1 MYPLP
6 EFEYLKP
13 ATLAEAG
20 GVLKKQ
26 SGKARIIAG
35 GTDLLVEMKNRSIQ
49 PQVLVDIKSLPG
61 LSHIEWGQK
70 EGLKIGALATIN
82 EIVISPV
89 IREQFGILSQAAQT
103 IGSMQVRNRGTI
115 GGNLCNAS
123 PSSDTAPA
131 LLALGARVKIAGGTG
146 ERVIPLEEFF
156 MGPGQTVLQPGEIL
170 TEILLPPPVPHTAG
184 AYLKLGIRKAM
195 EIALVNVGVVVSL
208 DKRGGICREVKIA
221 LGAVA
226 PTPIRSKKAEAA
238 LRGKPLVDEW
248 ITQAAQRASEEARP
262 ISDLRGS
269 AEYRREMVR
278 VLVQRAIDEVKNKL
292 SES

>member
-1 MYPLP
+1 MYPLS

-13 ATLAEAG
+13 TTLSEAT

-26 SGKARIIAG
+26 SGRARIIAG
-35 GTDLLVEMKNRSIQ
+35 GTDLLVEMKSRSIQ
-49 PQVLVDIKSLPG
+49 PRMLIDIKSLPG
-61 LSHIEWGQK
+61 LGNIEFGEK
-70 EGLKIGALATIN
+70 DGLRIGALATMN
-82 EIVISPV
+82 EIVSSSV
-89 IREQFGILSQAAQT
+89 IREQFSILSQAAQT

-131 LLALGARVKIAGGTG
+131 LLALGARVKIAG
-146 ERVIPLEEFF
+146 ERDERTIALEEFF

-170 TEILLPPPVPHTAG
+170 TEVLISPPVPHTAG

-195 EIALVNVGVVVSL
+195 EIALVSVGVVLSL
-208 DKRGGICREVKIA
+208 DKIRGICKEIKIA

-226 PTPIRSKKAEAA
+226 PTPIRSKKAEAVMKG
-238 LRGKPLVDEW
+238 RPLVDEW

-269 AEYRREMVR
+269 AEYRREMVK
-278 VLVQRAIDEVKNKL
+278 VLVQRAIDEANNKL

>member
-1 MYPLP
+1 MYPLS

-13 ATLAEAG
+13 TTLSEAT

-26 SGKARIIAG
+26 SGRARIIAG
-35 GTDLLVEMKNRSIQ
+35 GTDLLVEMKSRSIQ
-49 PQVLVDIKSLPG
+49 PRMLIDIKSLPG
-61 LSHIEWGQK
+61 LGNIEFGEK
-70 EGLKIGALATIN
+70 DGLRIGALATMN
-82 EIVISPV
+82 EIVSSSV
-89 IREQFGILSQAAQT
+89 IREQFSILSQAAQT

-131 LLALGARVKIAGGTG
+131 LLALGARVKIAG
-146 ERVIPLEEFF
+146 ERDERTIALEEFF

-170 TEILLPPPVPHTAG
+170 TEVLISPPAPHTAG
-184 AYLKLGIRKAM
+184 VYLKLGIRKAM
-195 EIALVNVGVVVSL
+195 EIALVSVGVVLSL
-208 DKRGGICREVKIA
+208 DKIRGICKEIKIA

-226 PTPIRSKKAEAA
+226 PTPIRSKKAEAVMKG
-238 LRGKPLVDEW
+238 RPLVDEW

-269 AEYRREMVR
+269 AEYRREMVK
-278 VLVQRAIDEVKNKL
+278 VLVQRAIDEANNKL